1 MASSRSPAI
10 AFLPRTCR
18 LNDCHHVRPA
28 LKLNVYR
35 ELVASVQVGSPISR
49 NFSCRAR
56 CRLVLWVPTWRSEL
70 GPHFHHFLCLII
82 PQPHLPRLEAGRD
95 GMAGS
100 LKVLGSMLAGR
111 AVTTADMPALSTT
124 PQVQPPPIR
133 GETLNTPVATWS
145 RRRIDPRVCF
155 HEESP
160 RVPPDLVADLSGA

>member
-1 MASSRSPAI
+1 MI
-10 AFLPRTCR
+10 AHLRAA
-18 LNDCHHVRPA
+18 LN
-28 LKLNVYR
+28 LNVYL
-35 ELVASVQVGSPISR
+35 ELVVSVQAGLPIVRYSSR
-49 NFSCRAR
+49 RAR
-56 CRLVLWVPTWRSEL
+56 RRLVLRVPTWWSKL
-70 GPHFHHFLCLII
+70 APHFHHFLCLII
-82 PQPHLPRLEAGRD
+82 PEPHFPRLEAGHD

-100 LKVLGSMLAGR
+100 LKVLGNMLAGR
-111 AVTTADMPALSTT
+111 AVTTADVPALSTT